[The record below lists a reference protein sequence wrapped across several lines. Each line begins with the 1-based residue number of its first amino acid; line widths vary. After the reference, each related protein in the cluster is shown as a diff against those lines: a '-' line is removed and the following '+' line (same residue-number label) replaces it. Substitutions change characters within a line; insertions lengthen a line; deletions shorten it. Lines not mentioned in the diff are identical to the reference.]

1 MPTAWSSPHPLIIL
15 TQCSL
20 LYSFVLMK
28 KTQCWSI
35 TLLLHHLQSS
45 EMVFQSMRLKES
57 WIVRF
62 SMEGWSILCAGKGMV
77 LLMTNGY
84 LQGMF
89 LEKGDLLRSFTN
101 RIQRLINT
109 FQLLYMPLSPSSLF
123 RTSPNH
129 PQGAYL
135 TGRREE
141 ILTHDPRLQNKGC
154 QA

>member
-1 MPTAWSSPHPLIIL
+1 MAWSSPHPLVVP

-20 LYSFVLMK
+20 LYSFVLMR
-28 KTQCWSI
+28 KTQYWSV
-35 TLLLHHLQSS
+35 TLLHHHLQSS

-62 SMEGWSILCAGKGMV
+62 SVEGWNILYTGKGMAM
-77 LLMTNGY
+77 LMTNGY

-89 LEKGDLLRSFTN
+89 LEQGDLLQSFTN
-101 RIQRLINT
+101 GIQRVLNA

-129 PQGAYL
+129 P
-135 TGRREE
+135 
-141 ILTHDPRLQNKGC
+141 
-154 QA
+154 

>member
-1 MPTAWSSPHPLIIL
+1 MPTAWSSPHPSVVP
-15 TQCSL
+15 TQCSI

-28 KTQCWSI
+28 KTQCRSV
-35 TLLLHHLQSS
+35 TLLHYYLQSS

-57 WIVRF
+57 WIVGF
-62 SMEGWSILCAGKGMV
+62 SVKGWSILCAGKGMV

-89 LEKGDLLRSFTN
+89 LEQGDLLQSLTN
-101 RIQRLINT
+101 GIQRVLNT

-129 PQGAYL
+129 PQEVYL
-135 TGRREE
+135 TGQREE
-141 ILTHDPRLQNKGC
+141 I
-154 QA
+154 